1 LADSKRVV
9 LVAPE
14 STGGNFEYVAIPRQG
29 LLYLSA
35 ALKQWTGGSYLYE
48 REIWYE
54 DRNGKIAPRSDLA
67 GAHVL
72 LVTALINEAPRAYEI
87 AKGAQE
93 HFPDLKIIGGGP
105 HMGPL
110 PEEALREG
118 KFDVVVQR
126 EAEDII
132 GPLCDVLL
140 TRRGADLTTAL
151 RKIPG
156 IAFLEDG
163 HVVQTPRQGLVPP
176 DFVVLPDF
184 EAMRDLTPQNPLA
197 AGVIE
202 TTRGCTEDCSYCQV
216 IQQFLGYRMVGREV
230 ERKRL
235 EQLWGLA
242 ARGLIHTSRDG
253 RFPVF
258 VSDDLHAPPLRATKY
273 RNERLARL
281 RQWKE
286 WTRGMWLI
294 AQVRA
299 EVGQDPE
306 LASALTDAGFRML
319 YVGVESSNAQNL
331 QAVRKRQEP
340 GQVDRDLRSLNQ
352 RGFMVTAMTIIGLP
366 FDTEKSIMEMADWVR
381 TVSKYQ
387 TANLL
392 TPLPSTSNWTTLQ
405 PLDEDGSL
413 LPPGKLRPYRL
424 YTGRQLVHQDR
435 RWTMQESRELFQAYS
450 RRIRP
455 VDAMYERIFRMIQWK
470 RRHAAQGAAEGSL
483 LERAALR
490 GQDLQSR
497 GRKVLQAL
505 PLLPKPER
513 PNLGT
518 AT

>member
-1 LADSKRVV
+1 MTHCKRVA

-29 LLYLSA
+29 LLYLSG
-35 ALKQWTGGSYLYE
+35 ALKQWAEGPYRYE

-54 DRNGKIAPRSDLA
+54 DRNGKIAPASDLA
-67 GAHVL
+67 GADVL

-87 AKGAQE
+87 ARAARE
-93 HFPDLKIIGGGP
+93 HYPEMKIIGGGP

-140 TRRGADLTTAL
+140 TYHGAGLTAAL

-156 IAFLEDG
+156 ISFLEDG
-163 HVVQTPRQGLVPP
+163 HLVQTPRRGLVPP
-176 DFVVLPDF
+176 DFVTLPDF

-216 IQQFLGYRMVGREV
+216 IQQFLGYRMVARDV

-235 EQLWGLA
+235 EQLRGLA
-242 ARGLIHTSRDG
+242 ARRLIYTSRDG

-273 RNERLARL
+273 RNERLERL
-281 RQWKE
+281 RQWKD
-286 WTRGMWLI
+286 WTRDMWLI

-306 LASALTDAGFRML
+306 IATALTDARFRML
-319 YVGVESSNAQNL
+319 YVGVESSNVQNL

-340 GQVDRDLRSLNQ
+340 GQVDRDLRSLN
-352 RGFMVTAMTIIGLP
+352 RLGFMVAAMTIIGLP

-392 TPLPSTSNWTTLQ
+392 TPLPSTSNWTALQ

-413 LPPGKLRPYRL
+413 LPPGKMRPYRL
-424 YTGRQLVHQDR
+424 YTGRQLVHLDR
-435 RWTMQESRELFQAYS
+435 RWTMQESRELFQAYTQ
-450 RRIRP
+450 RIRP
-455 VDAMYERIFRMIQWK
+455 VDAMYERIFRMLQWW
-470 RRHAAQGAAEGSL
+470 RLHAAQGPAVAQARGKDPRREEG
-483 LERAALR
+483 
-490 GQDLQSR
+490 LQSR
-497 GRKVLQAL
+497 GRRVLRAL
-505 PLLPKPER
+505 PLLPKPET
-513 PNLGT
+513 PTLGT